1 MSKISQEKL
10 QQLVSELREEL
21 LTATQVQPS
30 VLAKSEGYMKKE
42 DEEEACAP
50 SPSEKLAEEKQE
62 ESKDVVDPA
71 AEAEKKLAVEQKP
84 EEAPKEA
91 PKELPAPEMKE
102 DSEMPLSA
110 EEVEQIVAD
119 LSPDEISMLEAALA
133 KMKVPSPVAPTVS
146 APAPTMEKSEEPA
159 QVALLKSELDLVKSA
174 LEAKESELARLQTA
188 VENMLS
194 GPTYK
199 AITGVNLTKS
209 EPTVTYTP
217 ELAKQFLDKLIKSK
231 KLDSEELDLLVK
243 FENGSVS
250 AKSLAPLF
258 EKYNK

>member
-42 DEEEACAP
+42 DEEDASAAP
-50 SPSEKLAEEKQE
+50 KASEELVEEKKE
-62 ESKDVVDPA
+62 ESKDVVAPVA
-71 AEAEKKLAVEQKP
+71 APEAAKELAP
-84 EEAPKEA
+84 EPKQEEA
-91 PKELPAPEMKE
+91 PKELPEPEAKE
-102 DSEMPLSA
+102 EIEEPLSP
-110 EEVEQIVAD
+110 EEVEQIVAG

-133 KMKVPSPVAPTVS
+133 KVKAPSQEMPAAPQVS
-146 APAPTMEKSEEPA
+146 MMGKSEEPA
-159 QVALLKSELDLVKSA
+159 QIALLKSELDAVKSA
-174 LEAKESELARLQTA
+174 LEAKESELARLTTA
-188 VENMLS
+188 VETMIA

-209 EPTVTYTP
+209 EPAVTYTP

-231 KLDSEELDLLVK
+231 KLDSAELELLVK
-243 FENGSVS
+243 FENGLVP
-250 AKSLAPLF
+250 AKSLAPIF